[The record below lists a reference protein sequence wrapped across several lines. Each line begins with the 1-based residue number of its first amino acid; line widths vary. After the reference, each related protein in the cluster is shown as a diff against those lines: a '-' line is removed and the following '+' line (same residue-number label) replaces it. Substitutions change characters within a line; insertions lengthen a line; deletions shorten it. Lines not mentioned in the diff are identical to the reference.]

1 MLIIS
6 LLAIGMTGVFCLM
19 AVGTDMNINTRE
31 QMLAY
36 QAANAQMDFLRQQPY
51 TTLTNVTNSSFGTTS
66 GAVGYQALTQL
77 ANSQGFYTIVNYNTG
92 TDIVKQLTVTVNWSR
107 KSSSRNRTVTVST
120 LASKVGLNER
130 WNN

>member
-6 LLAIGMTGVFCLM
+6 LLAIGMTGVFYLM

-51 TTLTNVTNSSFGTTS
+51 TALTNVTNATFGTTS
-66 GAVGYQALTQL
+66 GSASYQALSQL
-77 ANSQGFYTIVNYNTG
+77 ANSQGFYTIVDYNTG
-92 TDIVKQLTVTVNWSR
+92 TDIVKQLTVSVNWSR

-120 LASKVGLNER
+120 LASKGGLNER